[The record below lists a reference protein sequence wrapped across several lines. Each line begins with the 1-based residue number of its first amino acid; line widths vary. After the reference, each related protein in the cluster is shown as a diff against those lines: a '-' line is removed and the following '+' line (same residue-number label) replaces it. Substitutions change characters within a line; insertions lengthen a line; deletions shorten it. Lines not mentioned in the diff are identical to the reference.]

1 VEDADNNLTELE
13 GLKAEIWEAV
23 LPLIKTG
30 HGEVKV
36 VVKRTNSSSIEIL
49 ILPTYSRRVLLTD
62 SSRDGVERIVLRT

>member
-1 VEDADNNLTELE
+1 VDDSDNNSAEME
-13 GLKAEIWEAV
+13 SLKTEIWEAV

-36 VVKRTNSSSIEIL
+36 VVKRTKNCSIEIL

-62 SSRDGVERIVLRT
+62 SGRDGVERIVLRT